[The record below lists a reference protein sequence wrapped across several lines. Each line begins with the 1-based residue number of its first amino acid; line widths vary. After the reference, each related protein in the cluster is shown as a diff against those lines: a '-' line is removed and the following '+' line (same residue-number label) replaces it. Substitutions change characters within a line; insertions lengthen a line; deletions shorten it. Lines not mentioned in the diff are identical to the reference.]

1 MSYPVS
7 NPAAKMHDYKSALVG
22 CVSLWALLAASGSV
36 VAAEWKLSP
45 SLSSRVQYSDNP
57 RLLPD
62 SIEPEGSTVYTLNP
76 RLNMSGEEFKRWD
89 AALDISAKLTRY
101 ADIDN
106 ADNNN
111 VFVALDTGRKTELTE
126 WRLGARLEENTNFDS
141 DFDTKTPDS
150 GLFLNDKTV
159 RNTRSLTP
167 SVQWMLNETSML
179 NFSIG
184 LTDVSF
190 DETTNANYSD
200 YTKDN
205 LQLSYS
211 WLFSENQ
218 RIGLTSAYSEFD
230 SPESDFSYDLS
241 VLSLDYT
248 YTINETSNISMSVGS
263 RELDSLDEDVTVACE
278 NEFIGTVPLDPDT
291 GECPVSPFFEYTPI
305 LDDITQKN
313 DGTVFNLAY
322 SKQYQRSSFKLDM
335 SRSVI
340 PSSFGSAQEEKRAG
354 FFANHALTER
364 LNTDIKFSA
373 SETRTLD
380 GASSISDR
388 DRMQLSA
395 NLIYKLSRDM
405 NLSLRYNYVEQT
417 LIETDQD
424 SSSNALMINLYMG
437 WPGLATTY

>member
-1 MSYPVS
+1 MSKPVV
-7 NPAAKMHDYKSALVG
+7 KVCVYKSALTG
-22 CVSLWALLAASGSV
+22 CASLCALLAISGGV
-36 VAAEWKLSP
+36 IAAEWKLSP
-45 SLSSRVQYSDNP
+45 SLTSRVQYNDNP
-57 RLLPD
+57 RLFPD
-62 SIEPEGSTVYTLNP
+62 GFEPEGSTVYTLNP
-76 RLNMSGEEFKRWD
+76 RLNLSAEEFKRWD

-111 VFVALDTGRKTELTE
+111 VFVALDTSRKTELTD

-141 DFDTKTPDS
+141 DFDTQTPDS
-150 GLFLNDKTV
+150 GLFLDDKTV

-167 SVQWMLNETSML
+167 SVQWMLSETSML
-179 NFSIG
+179 NFSFG

-190 DETTNANYSD
+190 DEISNGSYSD
-200 YTKDN
+200 YTYDN
-205 LQLSYS
+205 LQLSYT

-218 RIGLTSAYSEFD
+218 RIGLTGAYSEFD
-230 SPESDFSYDLS
+230 SPESDFSYDQT

-263 RELDSLDEDVTVACE
+263 RQLDSLAEDVTVGCE
-278 NEFIGTVPLDPDT
+278 SGGVVYPIGLFPGGQCQT
-291 GECPVSPFFEYTPI
+291 GFTSVFE
-305 LDDITQKN
+305 DITRKN

-322 SKQYQRSSFKLDM
+322 SNQYQRSSFKLDM

-340 PSSFGSAQEEKRAG
+340 PSSFGSAQEEKSAG
-354 FFANHALTER
+354 LSSNHSLTER
-364 LNTDIKFSA
+364 LDTDIQLSA

-380 GASSISDR
+380 GRTSINDR

-395 NLIYKLSRDM
+395 SIVYKLSRDT
-405 NLSLRYNYVEQT
+405 NLRLRYNYIEQT
-417 LIETDQD
+417 FIETEQD

-437 WPGLATTY
+437 WPRLATTY

>member
-1 MSYPVS
+1 MRLH
-7 NPAAKMHDYKSALVG
+7 AYKSAFVG
-22 CVSLWALLAASGSV
+22 CVSVWALLAVSGSA

-45 SLSSRVQYSDNP
+45 SLNSRVQYNDNP

-62 SIEPEGSTVYTLNP
+62 SFEPEGSTVYTFNPQLAMSAEELN
-76 RLNMSGEEFKRWD
+76 RWD
-89 AALDISAKLTRY
+89 ASLDINAKLTRY
-101 ADIDN
+101 EDIDN

-141 DFDTKTPDS
+141 DFDTQTPDS
-150 GLFLNDKTV
+150 GLFLDDKIV
-159 RNTRSLTP
+159 RNTRSVTP
-167 SVQWMLNETSML
+167 SVQWMLSETSML

-184 LTDVSF
+184 RTDVSF
-190 DETTNANYSD
+190 DENSNSNSSD
-200 YTKDN
+200 YTYDN
-205 LQLSYS
+205 LQLSYT
-211 WLFSENQ
+211 WLFSENH
-218 RIGLTSAYSEFD
+218 RVGLTGSYSEFD
-230 SPESDFSYDLS
+230 SPESNFSYDQT

-263 RELDSLDEDVTVACE
+263 RELDSLAEDVTVGCE
-278 NEFIGTVPLDPDT
+278 VEGVVEPTPLDPDT
-291 GECPVSPFFEYTPI
+291 GECPIPAFFGPTPV
-305 LDDITQKN
+305 LDDITRKN

-322 SKQYQRSSFKLDM
+322 SNQYQLSTFRLDM

-354 FFANHALTER
+354 LFANHALTER

-380 GASSISDR
+380 GSSSISDR

-395 NLIYKLSRDM
+395 SLVYKLSRDTKV
-405 NLSLRYNYVEQT
+405 SLLYNYVEQT
-417 LIETDQD
+417 LIATEQD
-424 SSSNALMINLYMG
+424 SSSNAVMINLYIG
-437 WPGLATTY
+437 WPRLATTY

>member
-1 MSYPVS
+1 MVKLY
-7 NPAAKMHDYKSALVG
+7 AYKSALVA
-22 CVSLWALLAASGSV
+22 CVSVWALLATSGNV

-45 SLSSRVQYSDNP
+45 SLNSRVQYNDNP
-57 RLLPD
+57 RLYPD
-62 SIEPEGSTVYTLNP
+62 SVEPEGSTVYTLNP
-76 RLNMSGEEFKRWD
+76 RLDLTAEELNRWD
-89 AALDISAKLTRY
+89 ASLDINAKLTRY

-141 DFDTKTPDS
+141 DFDTKTPDA
-150 GLFLNDKTV
+150 GLFLDDKTV

-167 SVQWMLNETSML
+167 SMQWMLSETTML
-179 NFSIG
+179 DFSVG

-190 DETTNANYSD
+190 DEISNTGYSD
-200 YTKDN
+200 YTYDN
-205 LQLSYS
+205 LQLSYT
-211 WLFSENQ
+211 WLFSENH
-218 RIGLTSAYSEFD
+218 RIGLSGSYSEFD
-230 SPESDFSYDLS
+230 SPESNFSYDQT

-263 RELDSLDEDVTVACE
+263 RELDSLAEDVTVACE
-278 NEFIGTVPLDPDT
+278 GNGVVVPIEQFPD
-291 GECPVSPFFEYTPI
+291 GECPTSQFFEITPVTE
-305 LDDITQKN
+305 DITQKN

-322 SKQYQRSSFKLDM
+322 SNQYQRSSFRLDM

-354 FFANHALTER
+354 LFANHALTER
-364 LNTDIKFSA
+364 LNSDIKFSA
-373 SETRTLD
+373 FEIRTLD
-380 GASSISDR
+380 GGSSINDR

-395 NLIYKLSRDM
+395 SLVYKLSRDM

-417 LIETDQD
+417 LIAIEQD
-424 SSSNALMINLYMG
+424 SSSNAVMINLYIG
-437 WPGLATTY
+437 WPRLATTY

>member
-1 MSYPVS
+1 MF
-7 NPAAKMHDYKSALVG
+7 NPLSKVCVYKSALVG
-22 CVSLWALLAASGSV
+22 CVCALLATSGDV
-36 VAAEWKLSP
+36 FAAEWKLSP
-45 SLSSRVQYSDNP
+45 SLISRVQYNDNP
-57 RLLPD
+57 RLYPD
-62 SIEPEGSTVYTLNP
+62 SVDPQGSTAYTLNP
-76 RLNMSGEEFKRWD
+76 RLSMSAEEFNRWD
-89 AALDISAKLTRY
+89 ASLDINAKLTHY

-126 WRLGARLEENTNFDS
+126 WRLGARLEENTNFDT
-141 DFDTKTPDS
+141 DFDTQTPDA
-150 GLFLNDKTV
+150 GLFLDDKTV
-159 RNTRSLTP
+159 RNTQSLTP
-167 SVQWMLNETSML
+167 SVQWMLSETSML

-190 DETTNANYSD
+190 DETSRRGYSD
-200 YTKDN
+200 YTYDN
-205 LQLSYS
+205 LQLSYT
-211 WLFSENQ
+211 WLFSENN
-218 RIGLTSAYSEFD
+218 RIGLTGAYSEFD
-230 SPESDFSYDLS
+230 SPESDFSYDQT

-263 RELDSLDEDVTVACE
+263 RSLDSLAEDVTVGCE
-278 NEFIGTVPLDPDT
+278 NELFGQVPLDPNT
-291 GECPVSPFFEYTPI
+291 GECPIPSFFEPTPV
-305 LDDITQKN
+305 LEDITQKN
-313 DGTVFNLAY
+313 DGTVVNLAY
-322 SKQYQRSSFKLDM
+322 SKQYQRSSFRLDM

-354 FFANHALTER
+354 FFANYAMTER

-373 SETRTLD
+373 SETRTLE
-380 GASSISDR
+380 GVSSINDR

-395 NLIYKLSRDM
+395 SLVYKLSRDT

-417 LIETDQD
+417 LIATEQD